1 MDIDKNARQTPKGRE
16 RASRSAKRWRLP
28 ALSSRLLAAYGSRR
42 GRAARTG
49 RFLQRCHSAVGGV
62 RRGELAGGG
71 SSVQGRTAS
80 EGPPVA
86 AGLFQVLALKCLS
99 VYHLTIW
106 PFNFMNS
113 APFGGALNGPPGE

>member
-1 MDIDKNARQTPKGRE
+1 MP
-16 RASRSAKRWRLP
+16 L
-28 ALSSRLLAAYGSRR
+28 ALSTGHSIRAGSSMP
-42 GRAARTG
+42 TK
-49 RFLQRCHSAVGGV
+49 
-62 RRGELAGGG
+62 
-71 SSVQGRTAS
+71 SSVQGRTES

-113 APFGGALNGPPGE
+113 ALLVEH

>member
-86 AGLFQVLALKCLS
+86 AGLFQVLALKGTAAHVSGETRPL
-99 VYHLTIW
+99 
-106 PFNFMNS
+106 
-113 APFGGALNGPPGE
+113 ALMTKVIAINCD